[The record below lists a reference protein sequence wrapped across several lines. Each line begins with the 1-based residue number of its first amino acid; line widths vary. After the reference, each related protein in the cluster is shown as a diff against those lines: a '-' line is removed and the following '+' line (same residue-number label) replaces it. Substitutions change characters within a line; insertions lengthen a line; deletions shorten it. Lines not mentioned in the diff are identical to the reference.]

1 MIALVVER
9 LHKENDKWEGWI
21 IASCIKRAIARFC
34 IGCRLGER
42 GWQAALYRGIWG
54 FRLMTS

>member
-1 MIALVVER
+1 MGVLVIALVVER

-42 GWQAALYRGIWG
+42 GW
-54 FRLMTS
+54 